1 MNDPTPINLPPNGF
15 ATHRGG
21 IFFFPSC
28 SRAMGGAEGLA
39 LLKLL
44 VKLVVVFDDR
54 SMSLIRFEFLLLF
67 SIITF
72 SYPLRTDLKEDVDDV
87 VIFVVD
93 DVVVA
98 GSDSF
103 TSITV
108 TK

>member
-1 MNDPTPINLPPNGF
+1 M
-15 ATHRGG
+15 
-21 IFFFPSC
+21 
-28 SRAMGGAEGLA
+28 
-39 LLKLL
+39 LKLL
-44 VKLVVVFDDR
+44 VKLLVVFDER
-54 SMSLIRFEFLLLF
+54 SMSLIRFELRLLF

-72 SYPLRTDLKEDVDDV
+72 SYPLRTDLKEDVADV

-98 GSDSF
+98 VSDSF

>member
-1 MNDPTPINLPPNGF
+1 
-15 ATHRGG
+15 
-21 IFFFPSC
+21 
-28 SRAMGGAEGLA
+28 MGGAEGRT

-44 VKLVVVFDDR
+44 VKLLVVFDDR

-72 SYPLRTDLKEDVDDV
+72 SYPLRTDLKEDVAVV
-87 VIFVVD
+87 VIFEAG

-98 GSDSF
+98 VSDSF